1 MKSMEGVT
9 MLTIPKGHESSVLVV
24 SMSGGKDS
32 TATALRV
39 IESGLSARF
48 VFADTGW
55 EAQETYAYLDM
66 LRERL
71 GITIDVVGKP
81 GGMRAAIAGGARF
94 PSRVQKWCTRELKI
108 EPLRAYHDRV
118 AAEAGADTINVVG
131 IRAEESESRSR
142 MPEWEYSDEWGGYV
156 YRPIIRLTIADVL
169 AIHHRHGIPVNPLYQ
184 RGHGR
189 VGCYPCIQ
197 ANKEEI
203 EIIAKHS
210 PERIDEIEA
219 LEIGG
224 SAERARRN
232 IETPGRYAGEVATF
246 FQQIVPVLDEH
257 GKPVLLENGKPK
269 RAGAPFPIRDAVAW
283 SRTSRGGVQLRM
295 LDTAP
300 SGGCFRWGLCEP
312 PAKPEAM

>member
-1 MKSMEGVT
+1 MAPLVLPEG
-9 MLTIPKGHESSVLVV
+9 HADSVLVV

-55 EAQETYAYLDM
+55 EAQETYDYLDM
-66 LRERL
+66 LRARL

-118 AAEAGADTINVVG
+118 AAEVGADTINVVG
-131 IRAEESESRSR
+131 VRGEESESRAK

-156 YRPIIRLTIADVL
+156 WRPIIHLLIGEVL

-184 RGHGR
+184 RGHSR

-224 SAERARRN
+224 SAERVRRN
-232 IETPGRYAGEVATF
+232 LETPGRYAGEVATF
-246 FQQIVPVLDEH
+246 FQQIEAVMGDD

-269 RAGAPFPIRDAVAW
+269 RRGAPFPIRDAVAW

-312 PAKPEAM
+312 PAKDGAA